1 MKKLLAMVLALMMV
15 FSLTALASAE
25 ESDMAYI
32 KEKGKLTVGMTLF
45 APMNYYESWAL
56 KWNSSRSAGTPRKS
70 S

>member
-32 KEKGKLTVGMTLF
+32 KDKGKLTIGITLF
-45 APMNYYESWAL
+45 APMNLSL
-56 KWNSSRSAGTPRKS
+56 IHI
-70 S
+70 